1 MMHTYA
7 ASIRLADRVA
17 QLLGFNPEDCD
28 IDELAILANIIQ
40 IDGALSALKFYQTL
54 PSRD

>member
-28 IDELAILANIIQ
+28 IDELVILANIIQ